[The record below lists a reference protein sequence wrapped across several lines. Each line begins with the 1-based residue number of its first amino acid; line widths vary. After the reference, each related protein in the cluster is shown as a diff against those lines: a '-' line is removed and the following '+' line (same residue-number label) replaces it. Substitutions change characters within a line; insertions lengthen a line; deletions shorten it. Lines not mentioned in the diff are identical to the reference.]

1 MTKDYTKI
9 VAPPGAATEQP
20 LASNQRVALMAIR
33 YCGMALIGAGGW
45 LVVGG
50 TSPFPPE
57 STALIGYALT
67 ATGVMDVLIAA
78 FLRRQWAK
86 RTPQ

>member
-9 VAPPGAATEQP
+9 VAPPVAATNQP

-33 YCGMALIGAGGW
+33 YSGIAFIGAGGW
-45 LVVGG
+45 LVGG
-50 TSPFPPE
+50 GASPFPPE
-57 STALIGYALT
+57 STALIGYALI
-67 ATGVMDVLIAA
+67 ATGVMDVFIAA
-78 FLRRQWAK
+78 FLGRQWAK